1 MGGFHL
7 AFLLSCQFLPALYN
21 LAHLRIHLL
30 QMPVLFFQF
39 SQMLEDARV
48 NPIVFGLPLLES
60 RFAEPM
66 LSA

>member
-1 MGGFHL
+1 
-7 AFLLSCQFLPALYN
+7 
-21 LAHLRIHLL
+21 
-30 QMPVLFFQF
+30 MPVLFFQF